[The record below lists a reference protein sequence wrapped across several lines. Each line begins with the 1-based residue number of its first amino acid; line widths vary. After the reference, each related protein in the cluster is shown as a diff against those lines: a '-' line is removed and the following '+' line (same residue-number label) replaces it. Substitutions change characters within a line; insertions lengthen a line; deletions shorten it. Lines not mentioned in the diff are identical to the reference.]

1 MKIYLNRII
10 MSFFFALSLI
20 PGGKLYA
27 SHIVGMDLI
36 YTYVSGNTYTITLIA
51 YGDCGPASAAAF
63 STLPTCYPKI
73 CIQDDNRFGDTLDL
87 QIQAPDSGVEITPVC
102 PADKDST
109 QCTNISYAIPGI
121 KKFVYSA
128 QYTLPYASATWSF
141 TFTGAMGSGNIAGRA
156 AAITNITP
164 GSAIQISDTLN
175 NLVNHNSSAVMTTDP
190 VPFFCN
196 NNSDGYNPAAV
207 DPDGD
212 SLSFSLITGIS
223 GVADCSGTF
232 SPVTYLPPFSGAA
245 PLSVVPGSFTFD
257 KNSGQISFVP
267 NVLQRA
273 LVVYNV
279 DEFRHGAFVGSC
291 QREMT
296 FLVITCTD
304 IPPTGYINTA
314 SAGILSDSAH
324 FDICVDS
331 GAYTLFINPTE
342 ADTNNQI
349 TVTSSGLPPGAT
361 LNILNN
367 TTNHPSCTFSWT
379 STNVLPGNYKF
390 YLTFKDNACP
400 LSGTQTNGYTITV
413 KALPD
418 IHTTGAVTD
427 CYNPMGTL
435 TASGGVNYVWTPALN
450 LSCTN
455 CDSTISTAP
464 VTTVY
469 TVTVTDMYGCHAK
482 DTASLQ
488 VSTISLV
495 HFMTNV
501 TADATINYG
510 DSIRLNADGAVLWY
524 WTPDNGTLSNANI
537 NNPVADPL
545 INTTYTVYGYNQY
558 GCLDTAQVTIDI
570 ATTYE
575 VIPSAFTPNEDG
587 LNDVFRVA
595 NLRYGKLVEMN
606 IYNRWGQ
613 LVCKTTDNNKGWDGK
628 FNGEP
633 QDMGV
638 YNYYIIVE
646 RENGKTYRYKG
657 DLTLIR

>member
-1 MKIYLNRII
+1 
-10 MSFFFALSLI
+10 
-20 PGGKLYA
+20 
-27 SHIVGMDLI
+27 
-36 YTYVSGNTYTITLIA
+36 
-51 YGDCGPASAAAF
+51 
-63 STLPTCYPKI
+63 
-73 CIQDDNRFGDTLDL
+73 
-87 QIQAPDSGVEITPVC
+87 
-102 PADKDST
+102 
-109 QCTNISYAIPGI
+109 
-121 KKFVYSA
+121 
-128 QYTLPYASATWSF
+128 
-141 TFTGAMGSGNIAGRA
+141 
-156 AAITNITP
+156 
-164 GSAIQISDTLN
+164 
-175 NLVNHNSSAVMTTDP
+175 
-190 VPFFCN
+190 
-196 NNSDGYNPAAV
+196 
-207 DPDGD
+207 
-212 SLSFSLITGIS
+212 
-223 GVADCSGTF
+223 
-232 SPVTYLPPFSGAA
+232 
-245 PLSVVPGSFTFD
+245 
-257 KNSGQISFVP
+257 
-267 NVLQRA
+267 
-273 LVVYNV
+273 
-279 DEFRHGAFVGSC
+279 
-291 QREMT
+291 
-296 FLVITCTD
+296 
-304 IPPTGYINTA
+304 
-314 SAGILSDSAH
+314 
-324 FDICVDS
+324 
-331 GAYTLFINPTE
+331 
-342 ADTNNQI
+342 
-349 TVTSSGLPPGAT
+349 
-361 LNILNN
+361 
-367 TTNHPSCTFSWT
+367 
-379 STNVLPGNYKF
+379 
-390 YLTFKDNACP
+390 
-400 LSGTQTNGYTITV
+400 
-413 KALPD
+413 
-418 IHTTGAVTD
+418 
-427 CYNPMGTL
+427 MGTL

-469 TVTVTDMYGCHAK
+469 TVMVTDMYGCHAK

-501 TADATINYG
+501 TANATINYG

-537 NNPVADPL
+537 NNPIADPL

-595 NLRYGKLVEMN
+595 NLRYGKLLEMN